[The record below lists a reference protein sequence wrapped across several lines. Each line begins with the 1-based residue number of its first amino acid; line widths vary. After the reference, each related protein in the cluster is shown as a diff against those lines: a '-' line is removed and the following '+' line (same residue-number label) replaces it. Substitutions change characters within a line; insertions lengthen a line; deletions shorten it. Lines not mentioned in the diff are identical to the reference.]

1 MPINLALWLRWGRIA
16 TLTVLFIVLSEII
29 MFFTKPAIKRDRYS
43 KIARLWG
50 RITLWGNKV
59 SIENKELIPW
69 DEPVIFAS
77 NHQSNFDVP
86 LLWALLP
93 VPFRWIGKA
102 ELLGA
107 PLLGRAMRTSG
118 AIAVDR
124 GVKGKSY
131 KAMHTAANCVKD
143 GSSVII
149 FPEGT
154 FGAKGGKMRPFKK
167 GITILA
173 KETGAFIVP
182 LTIFGTGK
190 LNPPDSYELNYGPI
204 GVIVHPPIGPE
215 SREGKPVD
223 QWLAQLKEIMGE
235 PLVKKEGA

>member
-1 MPINLALWLRWGRIA
+1 MPINLALGLRWGRIVSI
-16 TLTVLFIVLSEII
+16 TFLFIVLSEIV
-29 MFFTKPAIKRDRYS
+29 MFFTKQAKKKDRYS

-59 SIENKELIPW
+59 SIENKELIPL
-69 DEPVIFAS
+69 DGPVIFAS

-86 LLWALLP
+86 LLWALIP
-93 VPFRWIGKA
+93 VPFLWIGKA

-118 AIAVDR
+118 AIAVNR
-124 GVKGKSY
+124 EVKGLSY

-143 GSSVII
+143 GSSVVI

-154 FGAKGGKMRPFKK
+154 FGRKGGKMRPFKK

-173 KETGAFIVP
+173 KETGAPIVP

-190 LNPPDSYELNYGPI
+190 LNPPDSYELNHGAI

-215 SREGKPVD
+215 SREGKPD
-223 QWLAQLKEIMGE
+223 DEWLLELKKIIGG
-235 PLVKKEGA
+235 PLEKEGRA